1 MNIYDILG
9 RKVNM
14 IERKGASSGRLELLW
29 DGKNFNG
36 EELGSG
42 VYFAKPAS
50 SDDIDAMKV
59 ILLKK

>member
-1 MNIYDILG
+1 
-9 RKVNM
+9 M
-14 IERKGASSGRLELLW
+14 IERSNASSGRLELLW

-36 EELGSG
+36 EKLGSG
-42 VYFAKPAS
+42 VYFAKPTS